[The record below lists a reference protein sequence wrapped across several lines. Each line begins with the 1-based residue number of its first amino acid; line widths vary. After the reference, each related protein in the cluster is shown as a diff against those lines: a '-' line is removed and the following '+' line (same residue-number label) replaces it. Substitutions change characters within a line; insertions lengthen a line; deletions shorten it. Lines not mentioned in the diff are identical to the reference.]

1 MMHIPNIKS
10 IWLVVSDKNIFKI
23 FYLEILCLACVDQNH
38 LNNYQRGL
46 YKDHSCQV
54 WPKSSQ
60 KFRRCPLMQMLTTG
74 MTIRK

>member
-10 IWLVVSDKNIFKI
+10 IWLVVSDKNLFQIFH
-23 FYLEILCLACVDQNH
+23 LENLFLACVDQNH

-54 WPKSSQ
+54 DQLVASS
-60 KFRRCPLMQMLTTG
+60 LGDVL
-74 MTIRK
+74 